1 MEYISVSSLISDF
14 WNLLFFP
21 LIRVGLII
29 FIMQFIFGKDKF
41 SSLKLNFFNKILQY
55 NKKIK
60 YHERLGKAAPIVT
73 VFLFFSFLYL
83 FSIFYSTVESFIM
96 LRVSF
101 RSDYC
106 LSSETIFNVWQYH
119 PYIED
124 FYTLQKIVYYNAK
137 ESELGIF
144 KLLSTE
150 GLRHLPQMLL
160 KSSIVFVLIL
170 LNFLIM
176 FLIIKITKR
185 DFWMRVFMILRAIL
199 MLLILI
205 SLSVGISF
213 LNKNYVNDYDIQ
225 AWNQYESQVLSS
237 GAPPESDIDIKNV
250 KSDEVNRYINSQYYD
265 FNISLG
271 FGPIEISITYTHHHF
286 EFKVLH
292 SIIY

>member
-21 LIRVGLII
+21 LIRVSLII
-29 FIMQFIFGKDKF
+29 FIIRFILGKDKF
-41 SSLKLNFFNKILQY
+41 SILKLNLFDKILQY
-55 NKKIK
+55 SQKIK
-60 YHERLGKAAPIVT
+60 YHKRLNKAAPIVT
-73 VFLFFSFLYL
+73 VFLLFSFLYL
-83 FSIFYSTVESFIM
+83 FSIFYSTVESFII
-96 LRVSF
+96 LSVSF
-101 RSDYC
+101 RNDYC
-106 LSSETIFNVWQYH
+106 LSSETVFNVWQYH

-137 ESELGIF
+137 ESELGVF

-170 LNFLIM
+170 LNFLII

-185 DFWMRVFMILRAIL
+185 GFGERVFIALRAIL
-199 MLLILI
+199 MLLILT
-205 SLSVGISF
+205 SLFVGVNF
-213 LNKNYVNDYDIQ
+213 LNKNYVNDYDIR

-237 GAPPESDIDIKNV
+237 GAPPESDIDIKNE

-271 FGPIEISITYTHHHF
+271 FGPIGVSITYTDCHF
-286 EFKVLH
+286 KFQVLH
-292 SIIY
+292 YR